1 MSIDIKMVGTK
12 NDIREFVDFPEK
24 LYRGNKNYVPPF
36 RMDEIGYFD
45 TKNDPISEGCDYQGF
60 LAYLDGKVAGR
71 VAVIIQPLYNIKTG
85 EKSARFSR
93 FDSIDNTDVALALFR
108 AAENWA
114 KEKGMDTIR
123 GPLGFNDTDREG
135 IMIFGFDQM
144 GTYVEQY
151 NYDYYPRLVEAAG
164 FEKEF
169 DWIEYKIFQAEN
181 SAENSAE
188 PSLEKVDRVA
198 KLVMERNKLKKL
210 EIKNKNKFFDKYA
223 DQLFDIID
231 EAYADLRGT
240 VPLSIKLRRS
250 LIGQFKMFL
259 RLDFFIAIAD
269 EHDRIIGF
277 GFAFPSY
284 STALNK
290 SKGRLF
296 PLGIFRLLYATW
308 KPRVADLGLIG
319 VRNEYLDKGVS
330 AFMLK
335 FIIDQMNKFNIDY
348 CETNLLLEDNYRI
361 QNFLKYLKKE
371 YHKRR
376 RCYIKNI

>member
-1 MSIDIKMVGTK
+1 
-12 NDIREFVDFPEK
+12 
-24 LYRGNKNYVPPF
+24 
-36 RMDEIGYFD
+36 MDEINYFD
-45 TKNDPISEGCDYQGF
+45 TKNDPVSEGCDYQGF
-60 LAYLDGKVAGR
+60 LAYLDGKLAGR
-71 VAVIIQPLYNIKTG
+71 IAGIIQPLYNIKTG
-85 EKSARFSR
+85 EKNARFSR
-93 FDSIDNTDVALALFR
+93 FDSIDDERVARALFE
-108 AAENWA
+108 AVVNWA
-114 KEKGMDTIR
+114 KEKGMDTIH

-135 IMIFGFDQM
+135 IMIWGFDQM

-151 NYDYYPRLVEAAG
+151 NHDYYPHLVEASG

-169 DWIEYKIFQAEN
+169 DWIEYKIFQAE
-181 SAENSAE
+181 SSM
-188 PSLEKVDRVA
+188 EKVDRVA
-198 KLVMERNKLKKL
+198 QLVMKRYKLKKL

-231 EAYADLRGT
+231 EAYEDLRGT

-250 LIGQFKMFL
+250 LISQFKMFL
-259 RLDFFIAIAD
+259 RLDFFIAVAD
-269 EHDRIIGF
+269 ENDRIVGF

-290 SKGRLF
+290 SKGRLL

-308 KPRVADLGLIG
+308 RPRVADLGLIG

-335 FIIDQMNKFNIDY
+335 FLIDQMKRFNVDY

-361 QNFLKYLKKE
+361 QNFLKHMKKE

-376 RCYIKNI
+376 RCYIKHLV